1 MSEWIKRSEREP
13 TEADYRVGVRFGWW
27 VRSPGKLAQWLTT
40 GRTDSLPILRNYATH
55 WQSDPAPE
63 RPKRR
68 EFWANL
74 KTGCFYSLK
83 ASGSGDL
90 IRLVEFSPD
99 EPVPPL

>member
-13 TEADYRVGVRFGWW
+13 TEADFKVGVRFGGYPFGAGWT
-27 VRSPGKLAQWLTT
+27 VT
-40 GRTDSLPILRNYATH
+40 GRLGNAKLNVHREWTMWQLDPI
-55 WQSDPAPE
+55 PE